1 MQSKGLNGPEKQL
14 FDFLSSCSSVQTSPE
29 VSHKVTCVQTAQL
42 SLEHQMFNSV
52 CACQSTLKMQVALG
66 ACQPGTVTDMAQ
78 WDLLE
83 VLGVPAVSCQA
94 GTALLPP
101 KCCLSMVM
109 LKDPEEM

>member
-1 MQSKGLNGPEKQL
+1 
-14 FDFLSSCSSVQTSPE
+14 
-29 VSHKVTCVQTAQL
+29 
-42 SLEHQMFNSV
+42 
-52 CACQSTLKMQVALG
+52 MQVALG

-101 KCCLSMVM
+101 KRCLSMVM